1 MLSNIAGIKMLN
13 LAKIRRVSV
22 FLLETET
29 KKPSQP
35 LLNENNIILMNFV
48 GTVKYAIVLSSKL
61 PFDLKANIFP
71 TLIL

>member
-1 MLSNIAGIKMLN
+1 MLSNIAGIEMLN

-22 FLLETET
+22 FTRNWN

-35 LLNENNIILMNFV
+35 LLNENNIILMNIV
-48 GTVKYAIVLSSKL
+48 GTVKYAIVLSSKP